1 VRRGHAHQTT
11 KINIPSPSRQARGEG
26 TQGWVPNTINRIN
39 TTEEKT
45 EIRRFV
51 RAILKNAGANQLP
64 TKLIKQSV
72 NTATNQAETPVSV
85 PKCRNQSSRI
95 KKKT

>member
-1 VRRGHAHQTT
+1 M
-11 KINIPSPSRQARGEG
+11 
-26 TQGWVPNTINRIN
+26 
-39 TTEEKT
+39 EEKT

-64 TKLIKQSV
+64 TKLIKQSA
-72 NTATNQAETPVSV
+72 NTATNQAETPVNV